1 MGTYVLRRLMLV
13 PVTLLLISLLFF
25 FMLRTIPGDFVDFL
39 FAEEGGSGIGQRITG
54 QTGSAEEEW
63 ERLVRDRYGLADPIH
78 VQYVRWISHLVTG
91 DLGNSYVNQKPVV
104 EVVKERL
111 PATMQ
116 LGIMGLIGSVL
127 LGVPLGIVSAR
138 YPESKLDNLVRVISL
153 SGLTTP
159 AFVIA
164 AVIVVFLST
173 QFYWVTPDFVPFWDD
188 PITNLTNIAIPAAV
202 VSFTAAAPIM
212 RLTRSQMLEV
222 LGQDY
227 IRTARAKGLAERSV
241 FYKHA
246 LRNALLPVI
255 TLIGLSL
262 DRLIAGSVIV
272 EVVFGVNGIGAAL
285 VNAADTRD
293 FPVLQAI
300 TLLIGGAVLF
310 ANLLVDVT
318 YGWIDP
324 RIRYD

>member
-1 MGTYVLRRLMLV
+1 MGTYVIRRLMLV
-13 PVTLLLISLLFF
+13 PVTLFLISIIFF

-63 ERLVRDRYGLADPIH
+63 ERLVRERYGLADPIPI
-78 VQYVRWISHLVTG
+78 QYGRWISHLVTG
-91 DLGNSYVNQKPVV
+91 DLGNSYVNQKAVT
-104 EVVKERL
+104 EVIKERL
-111 PATMQ
+111 PATVQ

-127 LGVPLGIVSAR
+127 LGLPLGILSAR
-138 YPESKLDNLVRVISL
+138 FPESRLDNFLRMIAL
-153 SGLTTP
+153 TGLAIP

-164 AVIVVFLST
+164 ALVVVILST
-173 QFYWVTPDFVPFWDD
+173 QFYWLTPDFVPFWED
-188 PITNLTNIAIPAAV
+188 PVSNLSNIAIPAMV
-202 VSFTAAAPIM
+202 VSFAAAAPIM

-227 IRTARAKGLAERSV
+227 VRTARAKGLGEGTV

-262 DRLIAGSVIV
+262 DRIVAGSVIV

-285 VNAADTRD
+285 VRAAETRD

-300 TLLIGGAVLF
+300 TLLIGAAVLF
-310 ANLLVDVT
+310 TNLLVDIT

-324 RIRYD
+324 RIRYN